1 MNIKKYEPNKLLAIE
16 LLASNPSMHQRAVA
30 TKLGV
35 NERTVRLWLTD
46 PDFIDEIYKRYMVVS
61 GIELPAV
68 IKAMIE
74 EAKLG
79 NVQAGRL
86 ILEHFGKLEH
96 RIKVQVESPFEK
108 FVKAKEVQAEE
119 AEYVEEDEEVNS
131 NTEGENADFLN
142 KLYIENEST
151 ISSLPKRDV
160 ESQTARKNREKEQ
173 IKYQTQKEVKKARY
187 SSNSQTR
194 YQIRKRAKA
203 VGLEMMT
210 TSGRPLKSERE
221 EWLRELERL
230 EIAKFGEI
238 QDKN

>member
-46 PDFIDEIYKRYMVVS
+46 PDFIDEIYKRYMEVS

-74 EAKLG
+74 EAKMG

-86 ILEHFGKLEH
+86 ILEHFGKLET

-108 FVKAKEVQAEE
+108 FMRMDGEDAEF
-119 AEYVEEDEEVNS
+119 VEMSEEEQGEMDLVSKVMDMEDIELPERDIANS
-131 NTEGENADFLN
+131 SPRLREKNEKKTL
-142 KLYIENEST
+142 KEST
-151 ISSLPKRDV
+151 IK
-160 ESQTARKNREKEQ
+160 Q
-173 IKYQTQKEVKKARY
+173 IKKEKVKKQLNNAYRL
-187 SSNSQTR
+187 
-194 YQIRKRAKA
+194 RKRAEG
-203 VGLEMMT
+203 VGLKLLGA
-210 TSGRPLKSERE
+210 GRQSKVARE
-221 EWLRELERL
+221 KWMEELERL
-230 EIAKFGEI
+230 ELEKFGRIIE
-238 QDKN
+238 

>member
-46 PDFIDEIYKRYMVVS
+46 PDFIDEIYKRYMEVS

-108 FVKAKEVQAEE
+108 FMRMDGEDAEFVDMSGE
-119 AEYVEEDEEVNS
+119 EIDEIDLVSKIMDIEDVELPERDIANS
-131 NTEGENADFLN
+131 SPRLREKNEKKTL
-142 KLYIENEST
+142 KEST
-151 ISSLPKRDV
+151 IK
-160 ESQTARKNREKEQ
+160 Q
-173 IKYQTQKEVKKARY
+173 IKKEKVKKQLNNAYRL
-187 SSNSQTR
+187 
-194 YQIRKRAKA
+194 RKRAEG
-203 VGLEMMT
+203 VGLKLLGA
-210 TSGRPLKSERE
+210 GRQSKGARE
-221 EWLRELERL
+221 KWMEELERL
-230 EIAKFGEI
+230 ELEKFGRIIE
-238 QDKN
+238 